1 MKRKRIRGRRSSIY
15 IWVSKEEKSRLRSPW
30 KSSLIIK
37 LKRRT
42 IGYKTL
48 QAKLAELWRLKAALN
63 LGAMDNGFF
72 MVNILIP

>member
-1 MKRKRIRGRRSSIY
+1 MDLGPTIR
-15 IWVSKEEKSRLRSPW
+15 VSKEEKRRLRSPW

-37 LKRRT
+37 LMRRI

-48 QAKLAELWRLKAALN
+48 QAKLAELLRLKVVLN
-63 LGAMDNGFF
+63 MVAMDNGFF